1 MSRDPAQ
8 EAAALLAAAG
18 IPGDKLGALSRVAGG
33 DPARLLELARE
44 RAGGRP
50 LSLLT
55 GRTRFFGLDLEVE
68 PGVLVPREET
78 ELLAGWANEW
88 LRSLAEP
95 ADGLRAIDLCCGA
108 GNLACALATGVPGLR
123 VWGTDLT
130 GPAVE
135 LATRNVAMLGL
146 APRVR
151 ILQGD
156 LLEPLAGAGLEGTI
170 DAMVCNPPYIST
182 SRLAGD
188 RAGLLAHE
196 PREAFDGG
204 PFGFAIHQRV
214 AREAAA
220 FLRPGSPLFMEFGAG
235 QDRQVALLLKRAGLW
250 SQVEWRADAAGIPR
264 VVKAVRRKP

>member
-1 MSRDPAQ
+1 VSRDPVQ

-18 IPGDKLGALSRVAGG
+18 IAGRELDLLSEVARG
-33 DPARLLELARE
+33 DPARLLELAKV

-50 LSLLT
+50 LELLT
-55 GRTRFFGLDLEVE
+55 GRARFLGLELEAD
-68 PGVLVPREET
+68 PDVLVPREET
-78 ELLAGWANEW
+78 ELLGRWAIEW
-88 LRSLAEP
+88 LRSQVEP
-95 ADGLRAIDLCCGA
+95 VDGLRAIDLCCGA
-108 GNLACALATGVPGLR
+108 GNLACALAASLPSLR
-123 VWGTDLT
+123 VWGADLT
-130 GPAVE
+130 GPAVI
-135 LATRNVAMLGL
+135 LARRNVERLGQSD
-146 APRVR
+146 RVS

-156 LLEPLAGAGLEGTI
+156 LLQPFAGAGLEGTI

-182 SRLAGD
+182 GRLAGD

-235 QDRQVALLLKRAGLW
+235 QDRQVAVLLKRAGHW
-250 SQVEWRADAAGIPR
+250 AQVEWRADAAGVPR
-264 VVKAVRRKP
+264 VVKAVRREP